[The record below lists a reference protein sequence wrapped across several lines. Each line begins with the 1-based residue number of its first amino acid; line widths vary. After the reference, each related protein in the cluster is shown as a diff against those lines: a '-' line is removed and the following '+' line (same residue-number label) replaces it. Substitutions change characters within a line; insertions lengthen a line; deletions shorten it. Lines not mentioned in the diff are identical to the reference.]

1 MGTYITFQTGSDQRI
16 KSKIYL
22 GQICKM
28 NERIKE
34 LTKQADIDFDVSSD
48 NYGVDTATVTP
59 YDLEKFAELIVRECA
74 EQVSRTTEADSILVH
89 FGIEPTQEKPLM
101 YAGVPLVRV
110 VKIGRRWRVQERTS
124 EDTEDWTN
132 IGPTFATS
140 NEALDAAPELC
151 EF

>member
-1 MGTYITFQTGSDQRI
+1 
-16 KSKIYL
+16 
-22 GQICKM
+22 M

-34 LTKQADIDFDVSSD
+34 IAGQVEKYISTTNFEGMPEDEM
-48 NYGVDTATVTP
+48 T
-59 YDLEKFAELIVRECA
+59 YDEIFQKKFAELIVRECA

-101 YAGVPLVRV
+101 FAGVPLVRV
-110 VKIGRRWRVQERTS
+110 AKIGRRWQVQERTS

-132 IGPTFATS
+132 VGPTFATS
-140 NEALDAAPELC
+140 DEALDAAPELC